1 MMPDVNVFA
10 IVVAGVAGFFVGGL
24 WYSARMFGSVWS
36 RENGPHPHEAQKKH
50 PAMAFAVSIVL
61 SIIAAGALA
70 VWLGP
75 RPELGQ
81 AVCQGRAGRGLLRRD
96 QLWNQLSVRGRT
108 NKLWLIDAG
117 YHLCQFTI
125 FGLVLGLWH

>member
-1 MMPDVNVFA
+1 MTDINLIAV
-10 IVVAGVAGFFVGGL
+10 VVAGVAGFFVGGL
-24 WYSARMFGSVWS
+24 WYSAKMFGSVWN

-50 PAMAFAVSIVL
+50 PAVAFVVSIAL

-81 AVCQGRAGRGLLRRD
+81 AIVKAALAGACFVGTSFGINY
-96 QLWNQLSVRGRT
+96 QFAGRT
-108 NKLWLIDAG
+108 NRLLLIDAG

-125 FGLVLGLWH
+125 FGAVLGLWH

>member
-1 MMPDVNVFA
+1 MPDVNMFA

-50 PAMAFAVSIVL
+50 PGMAFAVSIVL

-81 AVCQGRAGRGLLRRD
+81 AVVKAALAGVCFVGTSFGINYQFAGR
-96 QLWNQLSVRGRT
+96 T
-108 NKLWLIDAG
+108 TKLWLVDAG

-125 FGLVLGLWH
+125 LGLVLGLWH